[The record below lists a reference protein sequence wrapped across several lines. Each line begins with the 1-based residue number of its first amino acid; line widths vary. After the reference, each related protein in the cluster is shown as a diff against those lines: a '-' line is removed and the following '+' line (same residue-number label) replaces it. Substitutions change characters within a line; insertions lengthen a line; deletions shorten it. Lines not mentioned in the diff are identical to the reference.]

1 MPNVPEQKEETRRR
15 IIESARRLFN
25 RRGFTDVTIEQIMA
39 EAGLTH
45 GGFYKHFAAKEELYA
60 IAVRQ
65 FGVSPVQEPWQ
76 NRHIDPLARGR
87 DLACMIANAYL
98 SRDHLDDRDGSCPM
112 IGLPS
117 DVARGG
123 DVVKRAFREIMDMMV
138 GIFAENLEGD
148 EPARRERALALA
160 ATCVGGMVLARAVDS
175 PELADELREAAR
187 RLVFASAGW
196 SLIESTRSPPNEGGS
211 EVSA

>member
-1 MPNVPEQKEETRRR
+1 
-15 IIESARRLFN
+15 
-25 RRGFTDVTIEQIMA
+25 
-39 EAGLTH
+39 
-45 GGFYKHFAAKEELYA
+45 
-60 IAVRQ
+60 
-65 FGVSPVQEPWQ
+65 
-76 NRHIDPLARGR
+76 
-87 DLACMIANAYL
+87 
-98 SRDHLDDRDGSCPM
+98 M

-123 DVVKRAFREIMDMMV
+123 DVVKLAFREIMDMMV

-175 PELADELREAAR
+175 PELADELREAPR